1 MGLAP
6 WHACWGADDAAN
18 AAPLPLLRGA
28 LADGSLQVDWSV
40 LEALPDANRWE
51 SAMDD
56 GGGDAD
62 DGEGRVECGDAER
75 ARRGLYTRLAASAQ
89 ASLEGAVMPWLAS
102 LRERT
107 GESNLCLVGGV
118 ALNSVLNGRIS
129 REVRI
134 FSTTSTT
141 HGNGRISRAKNAAG

>member
-18 AAPLPLLRGA
+18 AAPLSLLRGA

-56 GGGDAD
+56 GGGDAG

-141 HGNGRISRAKNAAG
+141 HGNGRISRAKNASG

>member
-56 GGGDAD
+56 GGG
-62 DGEGRVECGDAER
+62 EGRLECGDAER

-129 REVRI
+129 REVRT
-134 FSTTSTT
+134 FSITSTT
-141 HGNGRISRAKNAAG
+141 HGNGRISRAKNASG

>member
-6 WHACWGADDAAN
+6 WHARWGADDAAN

-56 GGGDAD
+56 GGG
-62 DGEGRVECGDAER
+62 EGRLECGDAER

-134 FSTTSTT
+134 FSTTSAT
-141 HGNGRISRAKNAAG
+141 HGNGRISRAKNASG

>member
-6 WHACWGADDAAN
+6 WHACWGADDAAD

-56 GGGDAD
+56 GVGDAD
-62 DGEGRVECGDAER
+62 DGEGRAECGDAER

-129 REVRI
+129 REVSL

-141 HGNGRISRAKNAAG
+141 HSNGRISRARNVPR

>member
-6 WHACWGADDAAN
+6 WHARWGADDAAN

-56 GGGDAD
+56 GGG
-62 DGEGRVECGDAER
+62 EGRLECGDAER

-129 REVRI
+129 REVRL

-141 HGNGRISRAKNAAG
+141 HSNGRISRARNVPR